1 MKLIFGIDLKAAF
14 LTCGLLLAWSGTYA
28 ADCDN
33 PPGGLGLDSAQASY
47 VCAEKTRKSSDVKLN
62 QIYKRLLGAVKSD
75 PDAGVDVKAE
85 IISAQKAWIAFRDA
99 ECELSA
105 NISGGAQQWIMV
117 NHSQCLAEQT
127 DERAKSLQNYMD
139 QVK

>member
-33 PPGGLGLDSAQASY
+33 SPGGLGLDSAQASY
-47 VCAEKTRKSSDVKLN
+47 VCAEKMRKSSDVKLN

-75 PDAGVDVKAE
+75 PDAGGDVKAE
-85 IISAQKAWIAFRDA
+85 LISAQKAWIAFRDA
-99 ECELSA
+99 ECELIVS
-105 NISGGAQQWIMV
+105 ISGGAQQWV
-117 NHSQCLAEQT
+117 GNFQASCRLNE
-127 DERAKSLQNYMD
+127 
-139 QVK
+139 